1 MEAGNVPPERGGTCS
16 NWGTRG
22 LLMASAAPAL
32 GQLGVVLSKFSKSFS
47 FQLRLWHSA
56 AKSTEQCVILIKP
69 NDMNSIGVEG
79 GHNPLKWL
87 SVWHRPIFK
96 WGVCAVIKESK
107 QKMVFLRN
115 IS

>member
-1 MEAGNVPPERGGTCS
+1 
-16 NWGTRG
+16 
-22 LLMASAAPAL
+22 MASAAPAL
-32 GQLGVVLSKFSKSFS
+32 GQLGVVFQKFFKSFS

-56 AKSTEQCVILIKP
+56 AKSTEQCAILIKS

-87 SVWHRPIFK
+87 SVWHGPFFK
-96 WGVCAVIKESK
+96 WGVCAMIKESK

>member
-1 MEAGNVPPERGGTCS
+1 
-16 NWGTRG
+16 
-22 LLMASAAPAL
+22 MASAAPAL

-69 NDMNSIGVEG
+69 NDMYSIGVEG

-87 SVWHRPIFK
+87 SVWHRPFFK
-96 WGVCAVIKESK
+96 WGVCAVIKGSK
-107 QKMVFLRN
+107 QANKKMVFLRN